1 MQIGDMYAI
10 GSAVVWSF
18 SVILMRVAG
27 YQIPPIPLTFFKSCV
42 ALLCLYL
49 CLLILG
55 EELWVDLPVT
65 DYFRLI
71 ISAFIGISIADSM
84 IAAALNRLGA
94 SLQALADCAYTPAM
108 ACIGFLMF
116 GEMLSAWELIGGML
130 VVSGVFVG
138 AAMTAEIK
146 STKDL
151 WTGIFLAAA
160 AHIIMAVGILMVRDI
175 YREVSV
181 LWVTSFRFVVAV
193 VAMFAIAAI
202 KYPKTINKKLLLGFY
217 RPDTWITMIPMA
229 ILGPFLATLFWIQ
242 GFKYLEAGRAAIYN
256 QLSTVFIIFLAYI
269 LLKEKMTMRKIIGVA
284 WAFCGALL
292 VAFH

>member
-284 WAFCGALL
+284 LAFCGALL